1 MKTTLKTIVF
11 LIISCFLNI
20 IVSAQ
25 TLTTLVKF
33 NGTNGDNPWAL
44 VQGTNG
50 NLYGL
55 TANSIFMMTPQ
66 GSLTVLTNLEF
77 TPGGIGVY
85 PLNGLILGND
95 GNFYGT
101 RSYYDSGTNAAGM
114 IFEMNAEGALT
125 VLTNFEASSTENFMF
140 GAPAG
145 LTQGND
151 GNYYGAMGYGPTSP
165 FFGGYFFGMSPVGM
179 FTTQVQLTNGYW
191 PDSPPLQAS
200 DGIFFGTTTAGG
212 DSSLFS
218 GAGGGTIYKMTPDGN
233 LTTLV
238 ILEETNGEVPFGGL
252 VEGNDGNLY
261 GTCAYGGLYTNGT
274 IFCMTTNGEF
284 TTMASFNGTNGY
296 RPITTLIQASDGNF
310 YGTATG
316 GFGDNF
322 PYNYGTVFKMT
333 PDGTLTTLV
342 TFHGTNGSSPYGS
355 LVQASDG
362 NLYGITGHYN
372 YDYNVDGTVFKI
384 TGLNL
389 LPAFQ
394 SITLTNGTV
403 NLTWNSVSNWTYR
416 VQYETNL
423 TDVNWTDLPGD
434 VLATN
439 SISSATDI
447 ESVSQRFYRLVL
459 LR

>member
-11 LIISCFLNI
+11 LNISWFLAI

-33 NGTNGDNPWAL
+33 NGTNGYNPWAL

-50 NLYGL
+50 NCYGL

-66 GSLTVLTNLEF
+66 GSLTVLTNLSF
-77 TPGGIGVY
+77 NPGPFNGY

-101 RSYYDSGTNAAGM
+101 RSYDSGTNVAGM
-114 IFEMNAEGALT
+114 IFEMTAEGALT
-125 VLTNFEASSTENFMF
+125 VLTNFETNGIENFQF
-140 GAPAG
+140 GTPVG

-151 GNYYGAMGYGPTSP
+151 GNFYGAMAYGIDPPDFNGSVFKMTPQGALTTLADFNSTNRGFLP
-165 FFGGYFFGMSPVGM
+165 NAPPV
-179 FTTQVQLTNGYW
+179 
-191 PDSPPLQAS
+191 QAS
-200 DGIFFGTTTAGG
+200 DGNLYGMTAEGG
-212 DSSLFS
+212 DSSLGS
-218 GAGGGTIYKMTPDGN
+218 GAGGGTVYKITPDGI

-238 ILEETNGEVPFGGL
+238 IFEATNGDFPFGGF
-252 VEGNDGNLY
+252 VQANDGNLY
-261 GTCAYGGLYTNGT
+261 GTCASGGLYTNGT
-274 IFCMTTNGEF
+274 IFRMTTNGAL
-284 TTMASFNGTNGY
+284 TTVFNFQGTNGNA
-296 RPITTLIQASDGNF
+296 PITTLIQGSDGNF

-316 GFGDNF
+316 NEF

-333 PDGTLTTLV
+333 PDGRLTTLV
-342 TFHGTNGSSPYGS
+342 TFQGTNGSSPFGS
-355 LVQASDG
+355 LVEGSDG
-362 NLYGITGHYN
+362 NLYGVTSEGG
-372 YDYNVDGTVFKI
+372 DAKGDGTIFKI

-394 SITLTNGTV
+394 SITLTNGAV
-403 NLTWNSVSNWTYR
+403 NLAWNSVSNWTYR

-423 TDVNWTDLPGD
+423 TDANWTNLPGD